1 MNGPPPTGSPSAD
14 VIVLSSR
21 GQDCRKGSRIS
32 VGLQDLQEMHNQ
44 MLATIDRGMGDL
56 QSKQGQGGL
65 PPLPQGSAGTIDS
78 PYASQAQ
85 PDANVASELT
95 SVSQD
100 ADRAEQQVVG
110 QGADT
115 ASPPTLTL
123 GLSVDDVKAIQG
135 EPEKVVD
142 LGSKKIYVYKDLK
155 ITFLDGKVSD
165 IQ

>member
-1 MNGPPPTGSPSAD
+1 M
-14 VIVLSSR
+14 
-21 GQDCRKGSRIS
+21 
-32 VGLQDLQEMHNQ
+32 
-44 MLATIDRGMGDL
+44 
-56 QSKQGQGGL
+56 
-65 PPLPQGSAGTIDS
+65 
-78 PYASQAQ
+78 
-85 PDANVASELT
+85 
-95 SVSQD
+95 SQD